1 MKKLLI
7 LAVSAFLLVS
17 CGAEVIPTGDYEG
30 GPTGNAHGRI
40 ANPIFNSEAEFMEFM
55 QGDRGETASCPHSF
69 LDLDELTH
77 YYRLKNPPLGAI
89 VDYIAVTSW
98 VIVMY
103 DTQEAD
109 GDERS
114 RTIMIHYG
122 AGGFYNIEE
131 EGFWVRSA
139 RGESHIF
146 EEDGLTYYIWKES
159 AGEYFLWNAEWV
171 NADGYNMYSQ
181 FPSRF
186 TAEEVLGYISDLE
199 RVDIR

>member
-30 GPTGNAHGRI
+30 DPTGNAHGRI

-77 YYRLKNPPLGAI
+77 YYRLKSPPLGAI

-114 RTIMIHYG
+114 RTIMIHY
-122 AGGFYNIEE
+122 APDYWYDIEE

-146 EEDGLTYYIWKES
+146 EEDGLTYYIWK
-159 AGEYFLWNAEWV
+159 GGTTWIAEWV
-171 NADGYNMYSQ
+171 NEDGYNMKAN
-181 FPSRF
+181 FPYRF
-186 TAEEVLGYISDLE
+186 TAEEVLGYISDLK
-199 RVDIR
+199 RVEIG